1 MSCREAFFVFL
12 IPESGFSCGETEEK
26 EPLHR
31 SGLLAFCLFIFSLC
45 GFAFSEKRLWVGS
58 SKEGGRVGA
67 FVSEFLCLAFFC
79 ISVTFFFE
87 KTLFG
92 FEFGVVSLLSGLDIP
107 VRFPFVSQSTC
118 GGCCCCCSVFV
129 YDFPF
134 RGREEV
140 GLL

>member
-1 MSCREAFFVFL
+1 MFFY

-31 SGLLAFCLFIFSLC
+31 SGFLAFCHFIFSLC
-45 GFAFSEKRLWVGS
+45 GFAFSEKGFGVGS
-58 SKEGGRVGA
+58 SREGGRVGA
-67 FVSEFLCLAFFC
+67 FVSGFLCLAFFC
-79 ISVTFFFE
+79 LCVTFFFE
-87 KTLFG
+87 KTLYG

-107 VRFPFVSQSTC
+107 VRFSFVSQSTC
-118 GGCCCCCSVFV
+118 GGCCWCSVF
-129 YDFPF
+129 YFPF

>member
-1 MSCREAFFVFL
+1 M
-12 IPESGFSCGETEEK
+12 
-26 EPLHR
+26 
-31 SGLLAFCLFIFSLC
+31 
-45 GFAFSEKRLWVGS
+45 GS

-79 ISVTFFFE
+79 LSVTFFFE

-92 FEFGVVSLLSGLDIP
+92 FEFGVVYLPSGFP
-107 VRFPFVSQSTC
+107 VRFSFVSHSTS
-118 GGCCCCCSVFV
+118 GGCCCCSVFV
-129 YDFPF
+129 FDFPF